1 MITLARL
8 LDGLD
13 VEVEPFRVYDL
24 RRACALD
31 RDSIKTP
38 TVSWTRSGSGVLTL
52 VGGATV
58 RVTTQRVIVLPAPR
72 GARIVPEGGAR
83 TTVTTRPSGHF
94 SLAPWA
100 TINAA
105 DGDPDI
111 LIACGRIRVSYQG
124 SVGLFDHMRDPLEEA
139 VATDDRLRRSFEEL
153 MEEIAALR
161 PGSRSMAE
169 ALVRRCLILLL
180 RRHFEHADCE
190 LSWLAALEDARLGRA
205 VAAMQ
210 DRPEQSF
217 TLPELAEVAGMSRS
231 VFAARFKSA
240 LDQSPIEFLKTL
252 RLARAA
258 QLLVRTDLPVKAV
271 ASRVGYSSRSS
282 FTRAFL
288 ACHGVGPIAF
298 RTSAHEP
305 AGPSAPVQLRRE
317 ERRKSREGPRSVEGE
332 EVDECDRSRGIRY
345 DAAEDERLAEGPDAR
360 PRLGG

>member
-1 MITLARL
+1 MMTLARL

-38 TVSWTRSGSGVLTL
+38 TVSRTLSGSGVLTL

-58 RVTTQRVIVLPAPR
+58 RFTTQRVIVLPAPR
-72 GARIVPEGGAR
+72 GAP
-83 TTVTTRPSGHF
+83 TPRPSGHF
-94 SLAPWA
+94 SVAPWA

-105 DGDPDI
+105 DGDPDT
-111 LIACGRIRVSYQG
+111 LVACGRIRVSYQG
-124 SVGLFDHMRDPLEEA
+124 SVGLFDHMRDPLEENITA
-139 VATDDRLRRSFEEL
+139 DDPLRRSFEEL

-169 ALVRRCLILLL
+169 TLVRRCLILLL

-190 LSWLAALEDARLGRA
+190 LSWLAAIEDARLGRA
-205 VAAMQ
+205 VTAMQ

-217 TLPELAEVAGMSRS
+217 TLLELAEVAGMSRS
-231 VFAARFKSA
+231 VFAARFTGA
-240 LDQSPIEFLKTL
+240 LGQSPIEFLKTL

-271 ASRVGYSSRSS
+271 ASRVGYASRSS

-288 ACHGVGPIAF
+288 ACHGVGPMAF

-305 AGPSAPVQLRRE
+305 AGSF
-317 ERRKSREGPRSVEGE
+317 G
-332 EVDECDRSRGIRY
+332 
-345 DAAEDERLAEGPDAR
+345 AR
-360 PRLGG
+360 PATSGGASEVA

>member
-1 MITLARL
+1 MMTLARL

-38 TVSWTRSGSGVLTL
+38 TVSRTLSGSGVLTL

-58 RVTTQRVIVLPAPR
+58 RFTTQRVIVLPAPR
-72 GARIVPEGGAR
+72 GAP
-83 TTVTTRPSGHF
+83 TPRPSGHF
-94 SLAPWA
+94 SVAPWA

-105 DGDPDI
+105 DGDPDT
-111 LIACGRIRVSYQG
+111 LVACGRIRVSSQG
-124 SVGLFDHMRDPLEEA
+124 SVGLC
-139 VATDDRLRRSFEEL
+139 
-153 MEEIAALR
+153 
-161 PGSRSMAE
+161 SMAE
-169 ALVRRCLILLL
+169 TLVRRCLILLL

-190 LSWLAALEDARLGRA
+190 LSWLAAIEDARLGRA
-205 VAAMQ
+205 VTAMQ

-217 TLPELAEVAGMSRS
+217 TLPELAGVAGLSRS
-231 VFAARFKSA
+231 VCAARFTGA
-240 LDQSPIEFLKTL
+240 LGQSPIEFLKTL

-271 ASRVGYSSRSS
+271 ASRVGYASRSS

-288 ACHGVGPIAF
+288 ACHGVGPMAF

-305 AGPSAPVQLRRE
+305 AGSF
-317 ERRKSREGPRSVEGE
+317 G
-332 EVDECDRSRGIRY
+332 
-345 DAAEDERLAEGPDAR
+345 AR
-360 PRLGG
+360 PATSGGASEVA